1 MADPWLDY
9 SPTQAQTPTPASVD
23 TGTAVPKVD
32 PWLAAPSGEQTA
44 AATPQAQ
51 LFATPENPI
60 AAGARGIL
68 EGAKAPFDA
77 AWETAK
83 SILSDPDVG
92 FLPAE
97 EHQLAVDR
105 AAEFGV
111 KGSVFWSGML
121 AGGGAA
127 NLGKGFLSKSVLGAA
142 AGMGASKLAEITPA
156 VVHQE
161 LSPVEAAKEV
171 GTATAYGALF
181 GAAIG
186 VVPGAAKLGAKA
198 VGGAGNITKSAVNK
212 ILDVTPGGPQL
223 REGASQFFRQH
234 FAANWDK
241 FFTSGQELLKK
252 VQLGGLATQL
262 RMASSISALTG
273 GRWNADFAKNVG
285 WIGRIRLPG
294 AMSDD
299 EIRQAA
305 FLMIG
310 RNMNEVAPGTPISG
324 FPQKAVNLAI
334 SEARRLRAI
343 GLRLQKAGVQVFD
356 PESGNS
362 HTFILRKDYG
372 IPIRYNNPDAY
383 KAGGEFRDAAMAKI
397 KQKLDMTDDRAAE
410 WLDGFAQR
418 LQAEQEGI
426 VSGAPISAGTNHFM
440 MGRALELPGYET
452 DLRDILPQYYE
463 YAARRLANH
472 VMFGPV
478 HEVEN
483 ATRQAVQQE
492 LFAPEEIANNQ
503 FAAQTANPVDEQM
516 FIEQFK
522 NVRGRGIPKES
533 IERRLTTA
541 QIVRARL
548 ERAQKEVQR
557 DFGIEQRYPRAFSQL
572 EQVEDPAYK
581 DLATKIVRRQLGAI
595 DRPTV
600 GEGLW
605 KAAAQVQVVTKLAFG
620 AIAQPSQI
628 LSGVVRT
635 QYKGVIGSFF
645 RTLGNDPEA
654 LDLALR
660 AGVILRGIV
669 RQSEQS
675 LTGGGT
681 DFLEKVFFTQA
692 DMKSRVFG
700 ALQGASF
707 AEHQAQQ
714 LYRLSRQAAVRPSQ
728 ALTTQIGRIESR
740 LAQLGLDTQSIVA
753 RGGNLSQNELLRAA
767 QKVSSDVNFWGDALS
782 LPEFFRSPA
791 GRYLTM
797 FKSFG
802 FQQGKLFKDAI
813 AKPAVEWLA
822 SDGKRGDIGPLT
834 RFAVLTP
841 AGGEIIADIKKVAR
855 GRDPRRLDRNLA
867 ERVIENIAN
876 GAGFGLAA
884 DAFEATK
891 YGLSGTLG
899 WAGGPITTEGGKL
912 VTNVGAA
919 ARGNPR
925 GLAKQVI
932 ETGLP
937 VAAGMV
943 APRLQPAVAAVA
955 PAISNILLP
964 PEKK

>member
-1 MADPWLDY
+1 MTGIDDFFKD
-9 SPTQAQTPTPASVD
+9 SPPAAPAETTKIAPPSEAANSVD
-23 TGTAVPKVD
+23 AFF
-32 PWLAAPSGEQTA
+32 GEPT
-44 AATPQAQ
+44 AATPQ
-51 LFATPENPI
+51 LKATPENPI

-83 SILSDPDVG
+83 AILSDPDVG

-97 EHQLAVDR
+97 EHQQSVDK
-105 AAEFGV
+105 AAELGV
-111 KGSVFWSGML
+111 KGSTFWSGML

-156 VVHQE
+156 VVHQD

-181 GAAIG
+181 GAAVG
-186 VVPGAAKLGAKA
+186 GVPGATKLAAKT
-198 VGGAGNITKSAVNK
+198 VGGSVNLAKSGANK
-212 ILDVTPGGPQL
+212 ILDITPGGPQL

-234 FAANWDK
+234 FAVNWDK
-241 FFTSGQELLKK
+241 AFTSGQELLKK

-273 GRWNADFAKNVG
+273 GRWNADFAKNAG
-285 WIGRIRLPG
+285 WIGKIKLPG
-294 AMSDD
+294 AMTDD
-299 EIRQAA
+299 EIRQAS

-310 RNMNEVAPGTPISG
+310 RNMQEVSPGTPIQG
-324 FPQKAVNLAI
+324 FSQKAVNLAV

-383 KAGGEFRDAAMAKI
+383 RVNGEFRDAAMSKVR
-397 KQKLDMTDDRAAE
+397 QKLQLTEDRAAE
-410 WLDGFAQR
+410 WLDGFSDR
-418 LQAEQEGI
+418 LQAEQDGI

-440 MGRALELPGYET
+440 MGRSLELPGYET

-492 LFAPEEIANNQ
+492 LFAPEQVANNQ

-516 FIEQFK
+516 FIEEFK
-522 NVRGRGIPKES
+522 NVRGRGIPKEP
-533 IERRLTTA
+533 IERQLTTG
-541 QIVRARL
+541 QVVRARQ
-548 ERAQKEVQR
+548 ERAMKEIR
-557 DFGIEQRYPRAFSQL
+557 REFGIEQRYPRAFSQL

-605 KAAAQVQVVTKLAFG
+605 KKAAQVQVVTKLALG

-628 LSGVVRT
+628 LSAVVRT
-635 QYKGVIGSFF
+635 QFKGSIGNLF

-654 LDLALR
+654 LDFALR
-660 AGVILRGIV
+660 SGVILRGVV
-669 RQSEQS
+669 RHSEQS
-675 LTGGGT
+675 LTGGST

-692 DMKSRVFG
+692 DMKSRIFG

-707 AEHQAQQ
+707 AESAAQK
-714 LYRLSRQAAVRPSQ
+714 LYSLSRLGGPANQTAA
-728 ALTTQIGRIESR
+728 ARIEQR
-740 LAQLGLDTQSIVA
+740 LLTLGLDTKAIVQN
-753 RGGNLSQNELLRAA
+753 GGHLTQKELLQAA
-767 QKVSSDVNFWGDALS
+767 QKVSSDVNFWGDSIS

-813 AKPAVEWLA
+813 AKPAAEWLA

-834 RFAVLTP
+834 RFAALTP
-841 AGGEIIADIKKVAR
+841 AGGEIITDIKKFAR

-867 ERVIENIAN
+867 ERAIENIAN

-925 GLAKQVI
+925 GLAKQAI

-937 VAAGMV
+937 VAAGIV
-943 APRLQPAVAAVA
+943 SPRLQPAVAAIA
-955 PAISNILLP
+955 PAISNTLLP
-964 PEKK
+964 PAGKP